1 MTVNELI
8 EELKKQDPNEK
19 VYFCLDRELQLDN
32 ELFAIGT
39 NVYRIEKRCLYD
51 YDYDDQFRDKEEVLE
66 DLECTLWDGVLSES
80 EVKKKALEKLETLEK
95 LDGIFIRI
103 DCN

>member
-8 EELKKQDPNEK
+8 EQLKKQDPNAK
-19 VYFCLDRELQLDN
+19 VYFCLDREL
-32 ELFAIGT
+32 ELENDYFAIGT
-39 NVYRIEKRCLYD
+39 NVYRIEKDCLYD
-51 YDYDDQFRDKEEVLE
+51 FDDQFRGKEDTLE
-66 DLECTLWDGVLSES
+66 DLEDQLLDDVLSES

-95 LDGIFIRI
+95 LDGVFIRI